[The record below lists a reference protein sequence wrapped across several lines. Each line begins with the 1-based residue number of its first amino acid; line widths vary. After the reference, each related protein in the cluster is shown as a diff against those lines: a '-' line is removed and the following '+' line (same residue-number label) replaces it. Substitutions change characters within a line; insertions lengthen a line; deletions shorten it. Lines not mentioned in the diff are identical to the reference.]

1 MEQEKTY
8 TETELRNEV
17 AKLVKSELTSIKMVT
32 FFLIPIVVALI
43 VLLYLTRDFFQ
54 VTDLIAFGIVIVF
67 SFVVMSL
74 CRSNLKPIDAAH
86 DSFGDM
92 AQRLKKVRRCEF
104 VNNCVMPFA
113 WLFVILFSDIVELEK
128 ITWHWGFILAMLIL
142 AAVLFFIWKVTDS
155 SMKQKFDGLIA
166 RLEEEK

>member
-17 AKLVKSELTSIKMVT
+17 AKLVKSELTSVKMVT
-32 FFLIPIVVALI
+32 FFLIPIAVALI

-92 AQRLKKVRRCEF
+92 AQRYKDDQF
-104 VNNCVMPFA
+104 
-113 WLFVILFSDIVELEK
+113 
-128 ITWHWGFILAMLIL
+128 
-142 AAVLFFIWKVTDS
+142 
-155 SMKQKFDGLIA
+155 
-166 RLEEEK
+166 

>member
-32 FFLIPIVVALI
+32 FFLIPIAVALI

-67 SFVVMSL
+67 PL
-74 CRSNLKPIDAAH
+74 
-86 DSFGDM
+86 
-92 AQRLKKVRRCEF
+92 
-104 VNNCVMPFA
+104 
-113 WLFVILFSDIVELEK
+113 W
-128 ITWHWGFILAMLIL
+128 
-142 AAVLFFIWKVTDS
+142 
-155 SMKQKFDGLIA
+155 
-166 RLEEEK
+166 